1 MWARLNSDG
10 EIIQSWTRP
19 APANINGV
27 IHKAAIFNLWDAA
40 QLVAVDIWTVTM
52 TNSQADST
60 WNFTSSPV
68 LAVTKDG
75 DTVTG
80 VTGTYT
86 STLRPL
92 KDVYSIT
99 VASTDGFSVGDKVA
113 ASGTYSSAAKQGTII
128 SKDVTGDN
136 VEIGLNV
143 EITKGTWANGDTVK
157 GFNSSGTALSPA
169 VSTTISADLTLLSRG
184 KQWDVTQSVKQSQ
197 ESRLKQYDWYYIRKA
212 DNGTAVPSAIQTYRD
227 EVRTEATR
235 LETAIAATTTI
246 AELQAV
252 NISVNINDID
262 PLTNAVVSDGWPED
276 LS

>member
-19 APANINGV
+19 TPITINGV
-27 IHKAAIFNLWDAA
+27 IHKASIVNLWDAS
-40 QLVAVDIWTVTM
+40 QLAAVDIWTVTM

-60 WNFTSSPV
+60 WNFTSSPI

-92 KDVYSIT
+92 IDVYTIT

-128 SKDVTGDN
+128 SIDTEAK
-136 VEIGLNV
+136 ILNV
-143 EITKGTWANGDTVK
+143 EITKGTWASGNTVK
-157 GFNSSGTALSPA
+157 GFNSSGNALSPA

-184 KQWDVTQSVKQSQ
+184 KQWDVTQSVKQMQ
-197 ESRLKQYDWYYIRKA
+197 GGKLQPHDWYYIRKA
-212 DNGTAVPSAIQTYRD
+212 DNATAVPSAVQTYRD
-227 EVRTEATR
+227 GVRTKAAG

-246 AELQAV
+246 TELQAV
-252 NISVNINDID
+252 D
-262 PLTNAVVSDGWPED
+262 LSDGWPED

>member
-27 IHKAAIFNLWDAA
+27 IHKAAIFNLWDAD
-40 QLVAVDIWTVTM
+40 QLRAVDIWTVTM

-92 KDVYSIT
+92 KDVYAIT
-99 VASTDGFSVGDKVA
+99 VASTAGFSDGDKVA

-128 SKDVTGDN
+128 SINTMDAEV
-136 VEIGLNV
+136 LSV

-169 VSTTISADLTLLSRG
+169 VSTTISADLTLQSRG
-184 KQWDVTQSVKQSQ
+184 KQWDITQSVKQSQ
-197 ESRLKQYDWYYIRKA
+197 ENKLKQYDWYYIRKA

-227 EVRTEATR
+227 EVRTEAAR

-262 PLTNAVVSDGWPED
+262 PVTNAVASDGWPED

>member
-1 MWARLNSDG
+1 MWVRLNSDN

-19 APANINGV
+19 IPITINGV
-27 IHKAAIFNLWDAA
+27 VHKASIVKLWDAD
-40 QLVAVDIWTVTM
+40 QLGAVDIWTVTM
-52 TNSQADST
+52 TNSQADQS
-60 WNFTSSPV
+60 WNFTSSPI

-80 VTGTYT
+80 VTGTYDT
-86 STLRPL
+86 SRIRPL
-92 KDVYSIT
+92 KDVYTIT

-143 EITKGTWANGDTVK
+143 EITKGTWANGNTVK
-157 GFNSSGTALSPA
+157 GFNSGGTALSPA

-184 KQWDVTQSVKQSQ
+184 KQWDVTQRVKLLQ
-197 ESRLKQYDWYYIRKA
+197 ESALKQYDWYYIRKA
-212 DNGTAVPSAIQTYRD
+212 DNATAIPSAVQTYRD
-227 EVRTEATR
+227 EARTQAAS
-235 LETAIAATTTI
+235 LETTVAATTTI
-246 AELQAV
+246 TALQAV
-252 NISVNINDID
+252 DIY
-262 PLTNAVVSDGWPED
+262 DGWPEE

>member
-27 IHKAAIFNLWDAA
+27 IHKAAIFNLWDAD
-40 QLVAVDIWTVTM
+40 QLRAVDIWTVTM

-99 VASTDGFSVGDKVA
+99 VASTAGFSVGDKVA

-143 EITKGTWANGDTVK
+143 EITKGTWANGNTVK

-169 VSTTISADLTLLSRG
+169 VSTTISADLTLQSRG
-184 KQWDVTQSVKQSQ
+184 KQWDITQSVKQSQ
-197 ESRLKQYDWYYIRKA
+197 ESKLKQYDWYYIRKS
-212 DNGTAVPSAIQTYRD
+212 DNGTAVPSAVQTYRD
-227 EVRTEATR
+227 GVRTEAAR

-262 PLTNAVVSDGWPED
+262 PVTNAVASDGWPED